1 MATVL
6 SPGDLAIVQYN
17 SSTTN
22 SFTFVFARDIEA
34 GTVVNFTDNGWL
46 AAGGFRPGEG
56 TVTYTAPTAIT
67 AGTVVTLTGLNLD
80 DAGDQIIA
88 YQGTQASPTILY
100 LVDLADGNNTVA
112 GDATN
117 ANTTA
122 LPPGLTLGQNAVAVG
137 FDNAI
142 YAGPI
147 DGSPPS
153 CSPSSATRPTGSIA
167 THCPRRPVIS
177 TRRTSISIPTI
188 RRPGASTIGQRS
200 PTTVPR
206 SPSPIPTAT

>member
-17 SSTTN
+17 SSTTD

-46 AAGGFRPGEG
+46 AAGGFRPGES
-56 TVTYTAPTAIT
+56 TVSYTAPTAIT

-112 GDATN
+112 GNATN
-117 ANTTA
+117 DNTTA

-153 CSPSSATRPTGSIA
+153 CSPSSATRPTGSLA

-206 SPSPIPTAT
+206 SPSPTPTRT